1 MLSKCSACSKNYRT
15 TVPDLTL
22 AQFIKDFV
30 QELEIILSTSRRG
43 VKDVLLAIA
52 PNAIQLVTGLI
63 ASVLIARGLGAA
75 GMGEYTLAMTIAGL
89 TVSLSDLGIGQ
100 TAIRYA
106 SRAMSSSDEKGFSAV
121 LRWAFR
127 WRLLLVFGLAVI
139 LLVLS
144 RWIAEEFWHLEKLT
158 FLVRLGIASGVIGSL
173 ASIPSAYFQSRKE
186 FARNST
192 VLITQTIISFSGIV
206 LLALLSYWT
215 VQAVLLVGIVGG
227 GIGLV
232 IFMASVP
239 VSSLFSKEDA
249 TKGSSWTLLRSPS
262 LERSKDVVDTAE
274 PEAFALYFLAS
285 TILAIIIL
293 RVDVT
298 LMGYFLPQE
307 EIGQYAVATRFAL
320 PLAMILAAINTAL
333 WPRASSAVT
342 LEAKKALLKKTLMM
356 TGTLSLL
363 VVGYSI
369 VVPLLAPYLFG
380 MTYASSVL
388 IGQLLC
394 VRFALAM
401 CASPMGAIG
410 YSFGLVRFLWI
421 INVVQLVAVILLNIL
436 LLPRIG
442 AVGGAVAL
450 IVNEFISLVMVGSM
464 VWRRLKVLSMGVTQ

>member
-1 MLSKCSACSKNYRT
+1 MIF
-15 TVPDLTL
+15 
-22 AQFIKDFV
+22 AQVIKDFI
-30 QELEIILSTSRRG
+30 QELEFIFSTSKRG

-52 PNAIQLVTGLI
+52 PHAIQLVTGLV
-63 ASVLIARGLGAA
+63 ASILIARGLGAA

-89 TVSLSDLGIGQ
+89 TISLSDLGIGQ

-106 SRAMSSSDEKGFSAV
+106 SRALSSSDEKGFLSV

-127 WRLLLVFGLAVI
+127 WRLLLVFALAII
-139 LLVLS
+139 LLGLS
-144 RWIAEEFWHLEKLT
+144 RWIAEEFWHLERLT
-158 FLVRLGIASGVIGSL
+158 FLVRLGIASGIIGSL

-186 FARNST
+186 FERNST

-206 LLALLSYWT
+206 LLALLSYWS
-215 VQAVLLVGIVGG
+215 VQAVLLVGIIGG
-227 GIGLV
+227 GIGTG

-239 VSSLFSKEDA
+239 LSSLFSKDDA
-249 TKGSSWTLLRSPS
+249 RQGGFLSMLRSPS
-262 LERSKDVVDTAE
+262 IGKSKDIVDTIE

-320 PLAMILAAINTAL
+320 PLAMILASINTAL
-333 WPRASSAVT
+333 WPRASSAAT
-342 LEAKKALLKKTLMM
+342 LEAKKALLKKTLTM
-356 TGTLSLL
+356 TGALSIP
-363 VVGYSI
+363 VIGYSI

-380 MTYASSVL
+380 MAYEKSTF

-394 VRFALAM
+394 ARFVLAM
-401 CASPMGAIG
+401 FASPMGAIG
-410 YSFGLVRFLWI
+410 YSFGLVRFFWI
-421 INVVQLVAVILLNIL
+421 INLIQLVCVILLNIL

-450 IVNEFISLVMVGSM
+450 ILNELISLVMVGYM
-464 VWRRLKVLSMGVTQ
+464 VWRKLKVLSTARNQ

>member
-1 MLSKCSACSKNYRT
+1 MIF
-15 TVPDLTL
+15 
-22 AQFIKDFV
+22 AQVIKDFI
-30 QELEIILSTSRRG
+30 QELEFIFSTSKRG

-52 PNAIQLVTGLI
+52 PHAIQLVTGLV
-63 ASVLIARGLGAA
+63 ASILIARGLGAA

-89 TVSLSDLGIGQ
+89 TISLSDLGIGQ

-106 SRAMSSSDEKGFSAV
+106 SRALSSSDEKGFLSV

-127 WRLLLVFGLAVI
+127 WRLLLVFALAII
-139 LLVLS
+139 LLGLS
-144 RWIAEEFWHLEKLT
+144 RWIAEEFWHLERLT
-158 FLVRLGIASGVIGSL
+158 FLVRLGIASGIIGSL

-186 FARNST
+186 FERNST

-206 LLALLSYWT
+206 LLALLSYWS
-215 VQAVLLVGIVGG
+215 VQAVLLVGIIGG
-227 GIGLV
+227 GIGTG

-239 VSSLFSKEDA
+239 SSSLFSKDDA
-249 TKGSSWTLLRSPS
+249 RQGGFLSMLRSPS
-262 LERSKDVVDTAE
+262 IGKSKDVVDTIE

-320 PLAMILAAINTAL
+320 PLAMILASINTAL
-333 WPRASSAVT
+333 WPRASSAAT
-342 LEAKKALLKKTLMM
+342 LEAKKALLKKTLTM
-356 TGTLSLL
+356 TGALSIP
-363 VVGYSI
+363 VIGYSI

-380 MTYASSVL
+380 MAYEKSTF

-394 VRFALAM
+394 ARFVLAM
-401 CASPMGAIG
+401 FASPMGAIG
-410 YSFGLVRFLWI
+410 YSFGLVRFFWI
-421 INVVQLVAVILLNIL
+421 INLIQLVCVILLNIL

-450 IVNEFISLVMVGSM
+450 ILNELVSLVMVGYM
-464 VWRRLKVLSMGVTQ
+464 VWRKLKVLSTASDQ